1 MRKRKLAKET
11 RAAGAPRTHL
21 STFSDESLR
30 VIIEKSS
37 SPAMVEAAKAV
48 MDKRRVPFPALT

>member
-1 MRKRKLAKET
+1 MKKHYTKRVITTQVYNLA
-11 RAAGAPRTHL
+11 
-21 STFSDESLR
+21 TFSDESLR

-48 MDKRRVPFPALT
+48 LSKRRVPYPAAP